1 MGDAMTTDDSDMAG
15 GGLPLGDMLNML
27 RRGYRTVLLVFV
39 AAMVAAV
46 AAAFLIEPQYRAGS
60 VLLIQSQQIPTSLI
74 AAPENIYADE
84 RIGKIRQQ
92 ILSRATLLTLIR
104 TNKLYPDES
113 AELSEEHLLTLM
125 RQAIGVDLVSTNG
138 SQQGSRSTI
147 AFNLSYTYPD
157 AKLAYAVTEQL
168 TAMFIDA
175 DKRLRTEQAV
185 GATTFLQRRADE
197 LRDRLVEVEANR
209 RKVQSRFGGALP
221 DQLAVSSQSSSAL
234 RAELSR
240 IDMEMQ
246 AVLQQNGALAAQA
259 QEPAAVAEPPGRAE
273 VRRAQQVLDRL
284 EATLS
289 DSHPDV
295 VAAREALDNA
305 RIAALGEPAAPTG
318 LAAINAAIAAGR
330 SRLAS
335 LDGQRRQLIGAIAR
349 ADRLVSMSPQ
359 ASYELNNV
367 ERDHDNLR
375 QQYRDIREKQ
385 LEAQVASNLQSEDK
399 GEHFSVV
406 DPATMPIEP
415 ISPNRLMLLALGV
428 VGGLGAGI
436 ALVLGRELL
445 AGRIHGADAITRL
458 TGEPPLAAVPG
469 VRDAA
474 AHGLTWPARFLE
486 QRKGPP
492 TA

>member
-1 MGDAMTTDDSDMAG
+1 MTTDDHDEAG
-15 GGLPLGDMLNML
+15 GMLPFGDMLNML
-27 RRGYRTVLLVFV
+27 RRGHRTVLAVFA
-39 AAMVAAV
+39 AAMITAV
-46 AAAFLIEPQYRAGS
+46 AAAFLIEPQYRAAS
-60 VLLIQSQQIPTSLI
+60 VLLIESQQIPTSLI
-74 AAPENIYADE
+74 AAPENNYADE

-92 ILSRATLLTLIR
+92 ILSRANLLTLIG

-113 AELSEEHLLTLM
+113 ARLSEEHLLALM
-125 RQAIGVDLVSTNG
+125 RKAIGVDLVSANG
-138 SQQGSRSTI
+138 SQQGSHSTI

-157 AKLAYAVTEQL
+157 AKLAYAVAEQL
-168 TAMFIDA
+168 TAMFINA

-185 GATTFLQRRADE
+185 GTTTFLQRRADE

-246 AVLQQNGALAAQA
+246 AVLQQNGTLAAQA

-273 VRRAQQVLDRL
+273 VRRAQQALDRL
-284 EATLS
+284 AATLS

-295 VAAREALDNA
+295 VAARDTLDTA
-305 RIAALGEPAAPTG
+305 RIAAIGEPAAPTG
-318 LAAINAAIAAGR
+318 LAAINATIAAGR

-335 LDGQRRQLIGAIAR
+335 LDGQRRELVAAIAR

-367 ERDHDNLR
+367 ERDHENLR

-399 GEHFSVV
+399 GERFSVV

-415 ISPNRLMLLALGV
+415 ISPNRVLLLAAGV
-428 VGGLGAGI
+428 IGGLGAGI

-445 AGRIHGADAITRL
+445 SGRIHGMDALARL
-458 TGEPPLAAVPG
+458 TGEPPLAAIPALRNDMRRRPTLPIVVAASIEGP
-469 VRDAA
+469 DAA
-474 AHGLTWPARFLE
+474 
-486 QRKGPP
+486 
-492 TA
+492 